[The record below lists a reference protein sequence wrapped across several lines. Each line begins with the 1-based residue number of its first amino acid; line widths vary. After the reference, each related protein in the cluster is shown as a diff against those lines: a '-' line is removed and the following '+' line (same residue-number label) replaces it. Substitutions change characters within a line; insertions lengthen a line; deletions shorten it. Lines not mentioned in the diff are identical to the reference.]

1 MHRMRTFRIAAIIL
15 SMSFGMAAIPTTQ
28 SDIPSAHLDGKVK
41 GIILNWACEP
51 MANAQITFT
60 HKKRTQLITPD
71 RNGHFIV
78 DLPAGDYWVSV
89 FMPNLGRVKS
99 SALSVQRGKNGELHL
114 FVNTG
119 VESTCPCFGPDIEDM
134 LIPVE
139 PVIINT
145 QIQERKLIPQ
155 P

>member
-1 MHRMRTFRIAAIIL
+1 MRTPRIATIIL
-15 SMSFGMAAIPTTQ
+15 SLSFGMAAMPATQ

-60 HKKRTQLITPD
+60 NKKRTQLIIPE

-78 DLPAGDYWVSV
+78 DLPAGNYLVSV
-89 FMPNLGRVKS
+89 FMPNLGKIKP
-99 SALSVQRGKNGELHL
+99 SALSVQRGKNGEIHL
-114 FVNTG
+114 FVDTG

-145 QIQERKLIPQ
+145 EIQKRKLIPK